1 MSLSC
6 YHCGQECEKDLIKF
20 DEKAFCC
27 AGCKTVYEILN
38 QSQLTDFY
46 ELNKTPG
53 IQPDKKSDVQFQFL
67 DTPEIFEKVIDFNDD
82 GITVVTFNVPVI
94 HCSSCVW
101 VLESLDEIN
110 PAISHSVVD
119 FVHRRVQIT
128 YKSDELKLS
137 ELAQFMS
144 SLGYK
149 PVISLSSA
157 DKAEKKH
164 DRKLLLQLVIAGFAF
179 GNIML
184 FVLPEYL
191 DGEAWV
197 EFNRGFSRWLTFA
210 LSVPVVFYS
219 AQSYLESGYNAIK
232 NRRINIDIPIAIGI
246 LVLFFRSTYDIVF
259 DMGPGYFDSLAGLVF
274 FMLVGKWFQR
284 RTYQSLSFDRD
295 YKSFYP
301 IAVTKIVDKS
311 HHNILL
317 SELKKGD
324 RILLRDEEIL
334 PADAI
339 LMKGEAR
346 IDNSFVT
353 GESKLI
359 SKKLGDK
366 IYAGGK
372 QSGAAIELEIIEE
385 LNQSYL
391 TSLWNSDAFSKEQ
404 TQFDTLVNRVSQYF
418 VWIILGIAIAS
429 GIYWYFADV
438 SKLFQVVTAILII
451 ACPCALAISAPFTL
465 GNVMRILGRKKF
477 YVKDAH
483 TVEKLAKIDTL
494 VFDKTGTITE
504 SQNTEVDYIG
514 TEMSEDEKSAVLSV
528 VYQSNHPLSRAL
540 QTELKDY
547 NSYEISEYEQIKGKG
562 QKALVHDKI
571 VQVGSRD
578 WLDVQSDSALNQT
591 EVWIKIENEIKG
603 RFIFKNKYREGL
615 EQTLQ
620 NLSEYEL
627 HVLSGDNAS
636 EKENLL
642 KIFPDSAIL
651 NFAQSPQ
658 AKLEYIQSL
667 QEKEGKKVMMV
678 GDGLNDAGALKQ
690 SNVGVAVAEDM
701 NSFSPSCDAILGSES
716 FSLLPNFIKMSRRGA
731 NLVKTA
737 FTISFSYNVIGLSF
751 AVSGNLE
758 PVVAAILMPIS
769 SISIVLFATSS
780 TWLSS
785 FFIFK
790 QTPDSE
796 K

>member
-1 MSLSC
+1 MSQNC
-6 YHCGQECEKDLIKF
+6 YHCGQECAKDLVKF

-38 QSQLTDFY
+38 QNELTDFY
-46 ELNKTPG
+46 ELNKNPG

-67 DTPEIFEKVIDFNDD
+67 DTPEIFEKVVDFNDA
-82 GITVVTFNVPVI
+82 GTTVVTFNVPVI

-110 PAISHSVVD
+110 PAISHAVVD
-119 FVHRRVQIT
+119 FVHRKVQIT
-128 YKSDELKLS
+128 YHSDEIKLS

-157 DKAEKKH
+157 DKAEKNH
-164 DRKLLLQLVIAGFAF
+164 DRKLLLQLVVAGFAF

-191 DGEAWV
+191 DGGEAWV

-210 LSVPVVFYS
+210 LSLPVVFYS

-232 NRRINIDIPIAIGI
+232 NKRINIDIPIAIGI
-246 LVLFFRSTYDIVF
+246 LVLFLRSTYDIVF
-259 DMGPGYFDSLAGLVF
+259 DLGPGYFDSLAGLVF
-274 FMLVGKWFQR
+274 FMLIGKWFQR
-284 RTYQSLSFDRD
+284 RTYQSLAFDRD

-301 IAVTKIVDKS
+301 IAITKIVDNS
-311 HHNILL
+311 YENILL
-317 SELKKGD
+317 SDLKKGD

-339 LMKGEAR
+339 LMKGDAR

-372 QSGAAIELEIIEE
+372 QSGAAIELEVIEE

-391 TSLWNSDAFSKEQ
+391 TSLWNSDAFSKKD

-418 VWIILGIAIAS
+418 VWIILGIAVAS
-429 GIYWYFADV
+429 GIYWYFVDV

-465 GNVMRILGRKKF
+465 GNVMRILGRRKF
-477 YVKDAH
+477 YVKDAQ
-483 TVEKLAKIDTL
+483 TVEKLAKIDTV

-504 SQNTEVDYIG
+504 TQQSEVEYIG
-514 TEMSEDEKSAVLSV
+514 QDLTESEKSAILSV
-528 VYQSNHPLSRAL
+528 VNQSSHPLSRGI
-540 QTELKDY
+540 QEKLK
-547 NSYEISEYEQIKGKG
+547 SYKTLDVAEYEQLKG
-562 QKALVHDKI
+562 QGQQAIVEEKL
-571 VQVGSRD
+571 VQVGSRK
-578 WLDVQSDSALNQT
+578 WLEIDSDSPINQS
-591 EVWIKIENEIKG
+591 EVWIKINHETKG
-603 RFIFKNKYREGL
+603 RFVFKNKYRADLASTIQE
-615 EQTLQ
+615 
-620 NLSEYEL
+620 LSDYDL

-636 EKENLL
+636 EMENLQ
-642 KIFPDSAIL
+642 KIFPASTVF
-651 NFAQSPQ
+651 NFSQSPQ

-667 QEKEGKKVMMV
+667 QEKHGRKVMMV

-701 NSFSPSCDAILGSES
+701 NSFSPSCDAILGSQS
-716 FSLLPNFIKMSRRGA
+716 FSLLPRFIKMSKRGA

-737 FTISFSYNVIGLSF
+737 FIISFSYNVIGLSF

-790 QTPDSE
+790 KS
-796 K
+796 